1 MEKLVQLLENSGVK
15 EFLLA
20 STYLQENRI
29 NLAKSIILNNKKSIC
44 DTALKQEVEKYF
56 SINT

>member
-29 NLAKSIILNNKKSIC
+29 NLAKSIILNNKNSIC